1 MRSVRQLIGLAG
13 RKALVT
19 GAAGHIGSA
28 VSQTLADLGATV
40 AVLDADG
47 EACERR
53 AAALRRRR
61 RGSAI
66 GLPCDL
72 RDEAQTRS
80 AVDAAAR
87 RMRGLDI
94 LVHCAG
100 YVGSTGAAGW
110 TAPFNEQT
118 VQAWDAAMRVNA
130 TAAFV
135 MAQQASRALA
145 RSGCG
150 SVILFSSI
158 YGVVAPDWRLYEG
171 TGMAN
176 PLGYGASKGAL
187 LQLTRYL
194 ATTLAPRI
202 RVNAIS
208 PGGVSR
214 RQPASF
220 QRRYVARTPLGRM
233 ASEEDLMGAVVFLA
247 SDLSAYVTGHN
258 LVVDGGWTIW

>member
-28 VSQTLADLGATV
+28 VSETLVELGATV
-40 AVLDADG
+40 AVLDLDG
-47 EACERR
+47 DACERR
-53 AAALRRRR
+53 AVALRTQR

-66 GLPCDL
+66 PLPCDL
-72 RDEAQTRS
+72 RDEARTRS
-80 AVDAAAR
+80 AVDAAAK

-100 YVGSTGAAGW
+100 YVGSTGAPGW
-110 TAPFNEQT
+110 SAPFDEQT
-118 VQAWDAAMRVNA
+118 VKAWDAAMRVNA

-135 MAQQASRALA
+135 MAQQARRSLA
-145 RSGCG
+145 RSGRG

-158 YGVVAPDWRLYEG
+158 YGVAAPDWRLYRG

-194 ATTLAPRI
+194 ATTLAPRV

-214 RQPASF
+214 KQPAVF
-220 QRRYVARTPLGRM
+220 RRRYAARTPLGRM
-233 ASEEDLMGAVVFLA
+233 ATEADLMGAVAYLA